1 MKNKIHKYD
10 FLIVG
15 AGMIGCLTALSLV
28 KKKFKVLVIEKEN
41 LRIEDTRT
49 LAVNA
54 KSRDFL
60 KELNL
65 WDDLKETQPI
75 QNIYIKDYINS
86 KELIFENKEEEMGTV
101 IYNKELLLKTRG
113 ILLYKKLLYKYIV
126 TKIYIS
132 IQNKVI

>member
-15 AGMIGCLTALSLV
+15 AGMFGCLTALLLI
-28 KKKFKVLVIEKEN
+28 KKKFKVLVIEKDN

-54 KSRDFL
+54 KSRDLL
-60 KELNL
+60 KKLNL
-65 WDDLKETQPI
+65 WNDLKETQPI

-113 ILLYKKLLYKYIV
+113 ILLYKKLLYL
-126 TKIYIS
+126 
-132 IQNKVI
+132 